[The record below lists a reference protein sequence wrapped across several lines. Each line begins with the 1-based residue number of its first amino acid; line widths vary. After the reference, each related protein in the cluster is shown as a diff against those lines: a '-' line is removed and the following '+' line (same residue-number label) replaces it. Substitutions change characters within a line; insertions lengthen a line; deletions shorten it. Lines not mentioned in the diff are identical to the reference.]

1 MAASLSTGTVKK
13 NYYGVS
19 YGKLSTNVK
28 EIPNE
33 YEEITEADLK
43 AKTQEVI
50 QVDLRKKYINKSK
63 GDFPYK
69 VFFDSLTGTILAQEK
84 KENDNGAQLTLTV
97 QDTDGDVSLI
107 QVNFYSKYNE
117 NLLNRLLNTPTD
129 KQFTFFP
136 YAIPNEINIDGV
148 KKKFYTQ
155 GVSLKADGAKI
166 EPKWLDQAKDPK
178 SLLPNTEQ
186 VKVKGKD
193 TTSRDNRLNWLYSE
207 FTKHFTG
214 GIPQKTENKSIPIAT
229 TAQAFEFAD
238 VNAPKIEI
246 HDLPF

>member
-1 MAASLSTGTVKK
+1 MAASLSTGTGKK

-19 YGKLSTNVK
+19 YGKLSTSVK
-28 EIPNE
+28 EIPE
-33 YEEITEADLK
+33 GYEEITEADLK

-50 QVDLRKKYINKSK
+50 QVDLRKKYINKGK

-69 VFFDSLTGTILAQEK
+69 VFFDSLTGTIVAQER
-84 KENDNGAQLTLTV
+84 KENDNGAQLSLTII
-97 QDTDGDVSLI
+97 DTDGDESLM

-117 NLLNRLLNTPTD
+117 NLLNRLLNSSTD

-136 YAIPNEINIDGV
+136 YAIPNEMDIDGS

-155 GVSLKADGAKI
+155 GVSLKVDGVKI

-193 TTSRDNRLNWLYSE
+193 TTSRDNRLDWLYAE
-207 FTKHFTG
+207 FTKHFVE
-214 GIPQKTENKSIPIAT
+214 GIPQKTENKAVPTSSP
-229 TAQAFEFAD
+229 AQAFQPAENVKKEEFQ
-238 VNAPKIEI
+238 
-246 HDLPF
+246 DLPF